1 METWTSKWTGKWEDF
16 LFFLFFAL
24 RTLLT
29 FLLLYF
35 LGTRIRI
42 GFGSVSDR
50 FDPNSNS
57 DRIGSNPNGFG
68 PDSDQN

>member
-1 METWTSKWTGKWEDF
+1 MGGFFVFFILCFKDVTNVPFT
-16 LFFLFFAL
+16 LFS
-24 RTLLT
+24 RNTDSD
-29 FLLLYF
+29 
-35 LGTRIRI
+35 RIRI